1 MKAQCKGNDSRNVKA
16 EELKNIPADPNNHLS
31 MFINVLLYVT
41 QYLLQ
46 HIIKIREDEA
56 IVVIVGDTWI
66 YIPVLGSFPSSNVK
80 LNHAVNIT
88 IAPRCAPDMC
98 SVELFENLGRMICR
112 EDTNIVNISKIL
124 ARDLEK
130 SKL

>member
-1 MKAQCKGNDSRNVKA
+1 MRYP
-16 EELKNIPADPNNHLS
+16 I
-31 MFINVLLYVT
+31 FVT
-41 QYLLQ
+41 AYY
-46 HIIKIREDEA
+46 K
-56 IVVIVGDTWI
+56 IVVIKGGTWI

-112 EDTNIVNISKIL
+112 EDTNIVNISKML

>member
-1 MKAQCKGNDSRNVKA
+1 MRYPIFVTAHY
-16 EELKNIPADPNNHLS
+16 KNG
-31 MFINVLLYVT
+31 
-41 QYLLQ
+41 
-46 HIIKIREDEA
+46 A
-56 IVVIVGDTWI
+56 IVVIKGGTWI

-112 EDTNIVNISKIL
+112 EDTNIVNISKML

>member
-1 MKAQCKGNDSRNVKA
+1 MRYP
-16 EELKNIPADPNNHLS
+16 I
-31 MFINVLLYVT
+31 FVT
-41 QYLLQ
+41 AHY
-46 HIIKIREDEA
+46 KK
-56 IVVIVGDTWI
+56 IVVIKGGTWI

-112 EDTNIVNISKIL
+112 EDTKIVNISKML

-130 SKL
+130 SKLQHPMCRVLSILLNVIIRLV

>member
-1 MKAQCKGNDSRNVKA
+1 MKAQCKGDDSRNVKA
-16 EELKNIPADPNNHLS
+16 EELKNIPADPNDHLS